1 MYHFRAEEEL
11 FLMAEEEEAGLE
23 EDLERLRLLA
33 LTSLSLRSEREE
45 KLEESTFG
53 WDTLAPPSF

>member
-1 MYHFRAEEEL
+1 
-11 FLMAEEEEAGLE
+11 MAEEEEAGLD